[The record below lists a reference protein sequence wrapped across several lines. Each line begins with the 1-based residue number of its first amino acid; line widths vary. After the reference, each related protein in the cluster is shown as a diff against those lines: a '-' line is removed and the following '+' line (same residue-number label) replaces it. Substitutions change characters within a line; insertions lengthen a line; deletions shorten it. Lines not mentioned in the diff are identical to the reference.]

1 MNTTVMTHV
10 SLQKLNDRLREV
22 VEENRLVPDVA
33 RRVQQLG
40 VVVEVRRVED
50 MKRPRQVVA
59 NRLQQRVCEDGG
71 HEEAVLIVVFRGR
84 RLLKPVG
91 VEQVRLLVFLLVDQN
106 HVLRVLHQL
115 DEGIGILRSINPRKP
130 TSSGF
135 QSLNACSI
143 DGCNVHGSS
152 WNSL

>member
-1 MNTTVMTHV
+1 M

-33 RRVQQLG
+33 RRIEQLG
-40 VVVEVRRVED
+40 VVVEVRLVED
-50 MKRPRQVVA
+50 VKRPRQVVA
-59 NRLQQRVCEDGG
+59 NRLQQRVCENGS
-71 HEEAVLIVVFRGR
+71 HQEAVLVIVLRGR
-84 RLLKPVG
+84 RLLEPVG
-91 VEQVRLLVFLLVDQN
+91 VEQMRLFLLLLVDQN
-106 HVLRVLHQL
+106 HVLRMLYQL
-115 DEGIGILRSINPRKP
+115 DKGVGVLRSIDTTKP